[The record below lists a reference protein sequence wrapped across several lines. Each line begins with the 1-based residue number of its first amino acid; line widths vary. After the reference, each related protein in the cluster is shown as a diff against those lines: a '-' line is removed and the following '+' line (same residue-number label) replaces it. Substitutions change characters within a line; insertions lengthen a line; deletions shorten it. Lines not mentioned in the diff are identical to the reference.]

1 MSKPNK
7 TPSSYQPSKEVS
19 TDLSNLTV
27 SLSSRSTLPQYGNSS
42 SSSGKNASLASPLST
57 PSSKE
62 QARFIIEASYF
73 LFDEFE

>member
-42 SSSGKNASLASPLST
+42 SGKNASLASPLST